1 MSLIDDIKPSLR
13 ISKMNLAFDIEVQ
26 DLIDAARQDLKLA
39 GISSVKADAE
49 DNIDPLIKRAIT
61 TYAKANFG
69 YDNPDADR
77 LKDSYESLKNHMSLS
92 GDYNAVP

>member
-1 MSLIDDIKPSLR
+1 LSLIDDIKPTLR
-13 ISKMNLAFDIEVQ
+13 ISKMNLAFDTEVS

-39 GISSVKADAE
+39 GISSVKVDAE

-61 TYAKANFG
+61 TYTKANFG

>member
-1 MSLIDDIKPSLR
+1 
-13 ISKMNLAFDIEVQ
+13 MNMAFDTEVQ

-49 DNIDPLIKRAIT
+49 DDIDPLIKRAIT

>member
-1 MSLIDDIKPSLR
+1 
-13 ISKMNLAFDIEVQ
+13 MNLAFDIEVQ